1 MLELALILHYTS
13 AKGARMALDLTKVAA
28 QVIGMIAGL
37 RNSRAEQEKH
47 LKLALET
54 LGNEAIDLDAL
65 KKKIKDGKTSWLVAE
80 IVEGLNKRYP
90 LPSHPTDFT
99 VIAADG
105 SHIDVDRHQSTR
117 CYLINIG
124 SVLLTYGSK
133 PDAQLSSTPRLYSDD
148 KDLAIMPPG
157 GGREQPVEGTILGI
171 KRSTEECEHLAGLA
185 AALPP
190 KSAALALLDG
200 TLILWGLEAYPDF
213 VTEAL
218 LYNGMLKCLDNM
230 KKLNKDRQLAP
241 ASYISFPRST
251 DVLNVLRVAICP
263 NSIPDCDKQCPP
275 GKDRDCDGLAGV
287 RDRDMFINLLEDGER
302 SALFI
307 SPSKIVKEHY
317 GENRVY
323 FFYLRVGDEI
333 ARIEIPQWVAE
344 NEALLNLTHS
354 LTYDQCQRGQGYPTA
369 LAEAHEQ
376 AVVTGADRENFRE
389 LVESTLI
396 EEHLPALSSSKS
408 MSKRTRFL

>member
-1 MLELALILHYTS
+1 
-13 AKGARMALDLTKVAA
+13 MALDLTKVAS
-28 QVIGMIAGL
+28 QVTGMVSGL
-37 RNSRAEQEKH
+37 RNSRAEQAKH
-47 LKLALET
+47 LKLALDT
-54 LGNEAIDLDAL
+54 LGSPAIDLDAL
-65 KKKIKDGKTSWLVAE
+65 KQKIKDGKTTWLVAE

-90 LPSHPTDFT
+90 LPSRPADFT

-124 SVLLTYGSK
+124 SVLLNYGSN
-133 PDAQLSSTPRLYSDD
+133 PDARLTSIPHLYSDE

-171 KRSTEECEHLAGLA
+171 KRSAEECEHLAGLA

-190 KSAALALLDG
+190 QSTTLALLDG

-213 VTEAL
+213 VTEVL
-218 LYNGMLKCLDNM
+218 LYNGMLKCLDKM
-230 KKLNKDRQLAP
+230 KKLNQDRQLAL

-251 DVLNVLRVAICP
+251 DVLNILRVAVCP
-263 NSIPDCDKQCPP
+263 NNVPDCDKQCPP
-275 GKDRDCDGLAGV
+275 GKVRDCDGLAGV
-287 RDRDMFINLLEDGER
+287 RDRDIFIDLLEDGER

-317 GENRVY
+317 GEHRVY

-344 NEALLNLTHS
+344 NIALLELTHS
-354 LTYDQCQRGQGYPTA
+354 LVHDQCKRGQGYPAA
-369 LAEAHEQ
+369 LSEAHEQ
-376 AVVTGADRENFRE
+376 AVVTGADRENFKE
-389 LVESTLI
+389 LVESALI
-396 EEHLPALSSSKS
+396 EERLPILSSGKS
-408 MSKRTRFL
+408 LSKRTRWI

>member
-1 MLELALILHYTS
+1 
-13 AKGARMALDLTKVAA
+13 MALDLTKVAS
-28 QVIGMIAGL
+28 QVTGMIAGL
-37 RNSRAEQEKH
+37 WHSRAEQEKH
-47 LKLALET
+47 LKFAIET
-54 LGNEAIDLDAL
+54 IGNPAIDLDAL
-65 KKKIKDGKTSWLVAE
+65 KQKIKDGKTTWLVAE

-90 LPSHPTDFT
+90 LPPHPDDFT

-133 PDAQLSSTPRLYSDD
+133 PDARLISIPHLYSDD
-148 KDLAIMPPG
+148 KDLALTPPG
-157 GGREQPVEGTILGI
+157 GGREQPIEGTILGI
-171 KRSTEECEHLAGLA
+171 KRSAEECEHLAGLA

-190 KSAALALLDG
+190 RSTALALLDG

-213 VTEAL
+213 VTDAL
-218 LYNGMLKCLDNM
+218 LYNGMLKCLDEM
-230 KKLNKDRQLAP
+230 KKLNRDRQLAL

-251 DVLNVLRVAICP
+251 DVLNVLRLVVCP
-263 NSIPDCDKQCPP
+263 NNVPDCDKQCPP
-275 GKDRDCDGLAGV
+275 GKVRDCDGLAGV
-287 RDRDMFINLLEDGER
+287 RDRDIFIDLLENGER

-317 GENRVY
+317 GEHRVY
-323 FFYLRVGDEI
+323 FFYLRVDDEI

-344 NEALLNLTHS
+344 NESLLELTHS
-354 LTYDQCQRGQGYPTA
+354 LTYNQCKRGQGYPVA
-369 LAEAHEQ
+369 LSEAHEQ

-389 LVESTLI
+389 LVESALI
-396 EEHLPALSSSKS
+396 EEHLPVLSSGKS
-408 MSKRTRFL
+408 LSKRTRWV